1 MLFSPLISGPHK
13 RNSKVYFMTFYLFN
27 RLGFFERKSQFYSQP
42 QLTMEIVKH
51 YTNQG
56 IKQLYVLVLGLDV
69 IGNPFGFVR
78 GVSTGVKDFFY
89 EPYQVRRQ
97 YLGLVKH
104 NQGCES
110 SALKLI
116 SAFYLL

>member
-1 MLFSPLISGPHK
+1 
-13 RNSKVYFMTFYLFN
+13 
-27 RLGFFERKSQFYSQP
+27 
-42 QLTMEIVKH
+42 MEITKH

-89 EPYQVRRQ
+89 EPYQVSWDFFFSENCKN
-97 YLGLVKH
+97 V
-104 NQGCES
+104 NE
-110 SALKLI
+110 I
-116 SAFYLL
+116 M

>member
-1 MLFSPLISGPHK
+1 MNLFS
-13 RNSKVYFMTFYLFN
+13 FN
-27 RLGFFERKSQFYSQP
+27 RLGFFERKGQFYNQP
-42 QLTMEIVKH
+42 QLVMEIAKH

-89 EPYQVRRQ
+89 EPYQVSIA
-97 YLGLVKH
+97 LNIPFVKADFCGRDLSGVC
-104 NQGCES
+104 Q
-110 SALKLI
+110 
-116 SAFYLL
+116 